1 MPWAEEETAVMVKVG
16 IKAKAARQYDR
27 CRRTL
32 QSQPAFGHMG
42 LSARKRRPHQRLP
55 LPIKKQPADCFFE

>member
-32 QSQPAFGHMG
+32 QSQPAPSDMDLF
-42 LSARKRRPHQRLP
+42 ARKRRPNQRLQ
-55 LPIKKQPADCFFE
+55 LPIRKQPAGCFFE